1 MKRQKQYLHLLMDRE
16 GPVTSREM
24 ALETGVS
31 LRTVKTDMAKLNEL
45 LKDYDVHIMSKPGA
59 GYRLVPNDG
68 GGLKPLSLLMEQMQ
82 YERFDRIPDT
92 GPERVEYI
100 ARKLLALDYYITMEE
115 LRQILYVSRSTL
127 NQDMRQVR
135 RLLELYGL
143 KVVHAS
149 HKGIRLQ
156 GTETALRRCM
166 AELFFRDDGKW
177 EKAPGTGHGEE
188 RISQIQQILKSR
200 ADALRVSYPEAGVR
214 ELALQIYIAAQRCRF
229 RKEVEFDSSL
239 QVSRRF
245 MDMAVSISDGLR
257 ETMGIS
263 MPDIEIHNMACM
275 LQFRSLKEE
284 AGTEDVRF
292 DGVIRKMF
300 QRIEE
305 KFGLHFSG
313 EQQLS
318 HYLKLHL
325 PRMAQRC
332 RNRILIENPVLND
345 TFCNYPLAVDV
356 ANVAVQVL
364 ERELDIK
371 VNSNEFGYLAVYFNM
386 CIVTYGERQ
395 NKTLIL
401 VCPGSRAE
409 AVTEAAWCSVA
420 GEALRS
426 SVTAA
431 PMVMDMLVPVSPSG
445 TGNTFR
451 SLMACLCAVMAAAP
465 WSTICLNTAP
475 VICSFIGCLP
485 PSQRHG
491 IHAHVHRLDGDAGVF
506 GDDIAHLVHDGAA
519 HSRKVDAVFHN
530 DVELYGNGIVVMVGD
545 VNALAHGF
553 AAQQVHQSVG
563 HGAVC
568 HALDAEAVGGG
579 NAGDVGKYG
588 AADGDLTLIRFEL
601 NHENVLSFPSI
612 VRGTRSRGLYALQK
626 VTNVAYTFRNIL

>member
-200 ADALRVSYPEAGVR
+200 ADALRVSYPEAVVR

-325 PRMAQRC
+325 PRMAERC

-409 AVTEAAWCSVA
+409 AVMYFTELQALFGNYVNTLLACGADELKSMKFTGNEVIVSTVPLYFLPGYVRWIHMGCNIVESFSDIMEALTSLPLESFNIDEFMDRSLWVTEAEADTPDTYFEFLFDTLCEMQMMDF
-420 GEALRS
+420 GEARILYENVERFGQELGNQVALIRAENPFLTPFVH
-426 SVTAA
+426 VTFTKE
-431 PMVMDMLVPVSPSG
+431 PFLWERQYVKVIIFMNVSDGSYE
-445 TGNTFR
+445 FR
-451 SLMACLCAVMAAAP
+451 
-465 WSTICLNTAP
+465 
-475 VICSFIGCLP
+475 
-485 PSQRHG
+485 
-491 IHAHVHRLDGDAGVF
+491 
-506 GDDIAHLVHDGAA
+506 
-519 HSRKVDAVFHN
+519 
-530 DVELYGNGIVVMVGD
+530 NGIYSF
-545 VNALAHGF
+545 L
-553 AAQQVHQSVG
+553 
-563 HGAVC
+563 
-568 HALDAEAVGGG
+568 
-579 NAGDVGKYG
+579 GKWYRHKEKIEES
-588 AADGDLTLIRFEL
+588 IRCPDFGRFMEG
-601 NHENVLSFPSI
+601 I
-612 VRGTRSRGLYALQK
+612 KGRG
-626 VTNVAYTFRNIL
+626 